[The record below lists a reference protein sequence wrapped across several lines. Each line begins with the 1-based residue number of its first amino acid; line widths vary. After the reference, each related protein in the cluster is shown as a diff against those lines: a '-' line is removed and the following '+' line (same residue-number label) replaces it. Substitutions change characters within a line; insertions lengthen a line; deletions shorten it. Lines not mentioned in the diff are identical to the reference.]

1 MTVRARL
8 VALQI
13 DFMAAVTKK
22 KIFFTPGSTGAEL
35 SRSQNLH

>member
-13 DFMAAVTKK
+13 DFMAAVAKKTK
-22 KIFFTPGSTGAEL
+22 TPGSTGAEL

>member
-22 KIFFTPGSTGAEL
+22 NFFTPGSTGAEL

>member
-8 VALQI
+8 VVLQI

-22 KIFFTPGSTGAEL
+22 IFHPGSTGAEL